1 MLPTG
6 ASVAGTLGPMADRSG
21 DTALASARHA
31 AIAWVIAVAFLSPIA
46 LLIVASSRPVGTE
59 PPRSIDLFPEAAGA
73 SNYGELAAMPSF
85 RRQAL
90 NSLLVAAIAVPLGT
104 LVASWAGFAAA
115 RLPRRPAMTL
125 VALAALGASIPA
137 TALFLGRLALF
148 RWSGVTDSPVPLFA
162 PALVGVSPLLVLLF
176 AWAYRSIPDEA
187 YDLAAEY
194 GLGPFRTW
202 RDLAFPSRLDI
213 AAVAAIVAFVLTWGN
228 LLDPLFYVYD
238 ERWFTL
244 PVGVAALRTLP
255 PTDQGLM
262 LAAAV
267 VSLLPVLFG
276 VAVAQHV
283 VGSRR

>member
-1 MLPTG
+1 
-6 ASVAGTLGPMADRSG
+6 MADRSG
-21 DTALASARHA
+21 GNAPASARHA
-31 AIAWVIAVAFLSPIA
+31 AIAWVIAAAFLAPIA

-59 PPRSIDLFPEAAGA
+59 PPRSVDLVPEAAGV
-73 SNYGELAAMPSF
+73 SNYGELAGMPSF

-115 RLPRRPAMTL
+115 RLPRRSSRAL
-125 VALAALGASIPA
+125 VVLAALGASTPA

-148 RWSGVTDSPVPLFA
+148 RWTGVTDSPVPLIA
-162 PALVGVSPLLVLLF
+162 PALLGVSPLLVLLF

-187 YDLAAEY
+187 YDLAREY

-202 RDLAFPSRLDI
+202 RDVAFPIRLDI
-213 AAVAAIVAFVLTWGN
+213 ATVAAIVAFVLTWGN

-255 PTDQGLM
+255 PTDHGLM

-267 VSLLPVLFG
+267 VSLLPVVAG
-276 VAVAQHV
+276 VAVAQRV
-283 VGSRR
+283 VTSRR